1 MNRDL
6 TLKPRKEG
14 VRDKQKG
21 TQIIE
26 YDLTMIKQHFD
37 ESLSI
42 IKEQFEIADS
52 MIKSGDNDKAE
63 YIWRAQ
69 IVFLESILDFYI
81 HELSKYAMIA
91 MYSNKWEKSDKYKNF
106 MIPMKSLEE
115 CIENQESNM
124 WLLETVNIKFSREV
138 YLGYESM
145 KDQVNL
151 IGLNFM
157 DILQTT
163 FESAEA
169 GKMIIRKLFDRR
181 NQISHQLDR
190 KHTTAEQENIT
201 REFVLENIQNIEKLV
216 SNIHNAAIENERS

>member
-6 TLKPRKEG
+6 ALKPRKED
-14 VRDKQKG
+14 VRDKQKKA
-21 TQIIE
+21 QVIE
-26 YDLTMIKQHFD
+26 YDLVTIKQHFD
-37 ESLSI
+37 EGLSI

-52 MIKSGDNDKAE
+52 IIESGNNSKAE

-81 HELSKYAMIA
+81 HELSKYAMVA
-91 MYSNKWEKSDKYKNF
+91 MYSNRWKKSDKYKNF

-115 CIENQESNM
+115 CIENQESSM
-124 WLLETVNIKFSREV
+124 WLLETANTKFSREV

-151 IGLNFM
+151 IGLDFSGV
-157 DILQTT
+157 LQKA
-163 FESAEA
+163 FESLEA
-169 GKMIIRKLFDRR
+169 GKLIIRKLFDRR

-201 REFVLENIQNIEKLV
+201 REFVLENIQNVEKLV
-216 SNIHNAAIENERS
+216 SSIHNAAIENERS